1 MFQLIIN
8 VFRAWLVALTV
19 LPVLQAGVQVVGRLP
34 ACSAVRRLS
43 LRALGGGCSTP
54 GVCSPVWKIALPGS
68 HIGNNLLLITV

>member
-8 VFRAWLVALTV
+8 VFRAWLAVLTAPLV
-19 LPVLQAGVQVVGRLP
+19 RQAEVQVVGMPP
-34 ACSAVRRLS
+34 ARCAVRRLS